1 MNISFLCVLI
11 ASVMPFALTV
21 LAKAGGGGRR
31 FDNRRP
37 REYLQQL
44 SGWRQRA
51 NWAQQNAFETLPI
64 FIGGVLMA
72 SLAQVPQQTVDIWAI
87 VFVVARV
94 AYNICYL
101 ADLAPL
107 RSLMWAVATL
117 AAVRLMAA
125 AL

>member
-1 MNISFLCVLI
+1 MNIAFLCVFI

-31 FDNRRP
+31 FDNHRP
-37 REYLQQL
+37 RDYLQQL

-72 SLAQVPQQTVDIWAI
+72 SFAHVPQQLVDTWAM
-87 VFVVARV
+87 VFVFARL
-94 AYNICYL
+94 AYNVCYL

-107 RSLMWAVATL
+107 RSLVWAIATL
-117 AAVRLMAA
+117 SALRLMVA